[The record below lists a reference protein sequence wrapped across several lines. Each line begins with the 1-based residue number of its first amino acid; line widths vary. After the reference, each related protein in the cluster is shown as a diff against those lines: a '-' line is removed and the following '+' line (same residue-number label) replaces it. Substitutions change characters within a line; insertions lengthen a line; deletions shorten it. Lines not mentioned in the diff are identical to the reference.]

1 MEESGGSRAVINT
14 SSNPYL
20 EFDHLSTVSSIPCD
34 KQFIKSAAGLL
45 ACAEVVLGLLVCG
58 LIAGTDYFRMSP
70 FGWVMFVAVFYW
82 VLTLF
87 LLILF
92 LTQAHSRIP
101 QVSWTTVV
109 LIFNTSATLLY
120 LVAAVVEATLV
131 GHGVRGHHNYNSW
144 AASTFFAFLV
154 SLCYAGSAFIGFK
167 AWRDRGEE

>member
-1 MEESGGSRAVINT
+1 MEESGVSRAVINT

-20 EFDHLSTVSSIPCD
+20 EFDHISTVSSIPCD

-45 ACAEVVLGLLVCG
+45 ACAEV
-58 LIAGTDYFRMSP
+58 
-70 FGWVMFVAVFYW
+70 
-82 VLTLF
+82 
-87 LLILF
+87 
-92 LTQAHSRIP
+92 AHSRIP
-101 QVSWTTVV
+101 QVPWSTVV

-131 GHGVRGHHNYNSW
+131 DHGVKGHHNYNSW

-154 SLCYAGSAFIGFK
+154 SLSYGGSAYLGFK

>member
-1 MEESGGSRAVINT
+1 MEESAGSRAVINT

-20 EFDHLSTVSSIPCD
+20 EFDHSSSSTISCNT
-34 KQFIKSAAGLL
+34 QFIRSASGVLV
-45 ACAEVVLGLLVCG
+45 CAEVVLGLLVCG

-101 QVSWTTVV
+101 HVPWTTVV
-109 LIFNTSATLLY
+109 LLFNSSAALLY
-120 LVAAVVEATLV
+120 LVAAIVEATLV
-131 GHGVRGHHNYNSW
+131 GHGVKGRHNYNSW

-154 SLCYAGSAFIGFK
+154 SLCYAGSAFLSFR
-167 AWRDRGEE
+167 AWRERDSG

>member
-1 MEESGGSRAVINT
+1 MEESGTSRTVINT

-20 EFDHLSTVSSIPCD
+20 EFDHLSTSTISCN
-34 KQFIKSAAGLL
+34 KQFIRSASGLL
-45 ACAEVVLGLLVCG
+45 VCAEVVLGLLVCG

-87 LLILF
+87 LLLLF
-92 LTQAHSRIP
+92 LTQAHSKIP
-101 QVSWTTVV
+101 QVPWNTVV
-109 LIFNTSATLLY
+109 MVFNSTATVLY

-131 GHGVRGHHNYNSW
+131 SHGVKGQHNYNSW

-154 SLCYAGSAFIGFK
+154 SLCYAGSSFLSLR
-167 AWRDRGEE
+167 AWRDRQAEG